1 MQTKHFIHL
10 FSSFHKAEQ
19 MNHITL
25 DPATPEEW
33 REFSTLAHTMLDDML
48 AHLASLAGKPAWQPV
63 PPHVQTALKEPLPHE
78 GEGAEAVYRQFKG
91 NVLPYP
97 NGNLHPR
104 FWGWVQGTGTPLGM
118 MADMLASGMNP
129 HLAGFNQAPTLVEH
143 QVVEWMAELLE
154 MPAGTSGVMASG
166 GTVANI
172 IGLTVARNAKAGWN
186 VREEGLQTFSDTHNK
201 PLTMYCSAETH
212 SWVQRAVE
220 ILGLGNKALRRI
232 SVGAAYRMN
241 IEELRTTIR
250 KDRENGFQPI
260 CVIGT
265 AGTVNTGATDNLT
278 ALADLCAEEGL
289 WFHVDGAFGAIAAIS
304 DVLRPIVKGMERAD
318 SIGFDLHKWLYL
330 PFECAC
336 VLVRDAELHEKTFS
350 MTPSYIAP
358 MERGVIAGGLPFA
371 GRGFDLTRGFKAL
384 KAWMSLKAHG
394 VNTFA
399 QLIEQNVEQA
409 KYLERL
415 VNAHTD
421 LELCAP
427 VPMNIVCFRY
437 YPAKSASHYSLEQL
451 NALNQEILLRLQESG
466 RAVVSSTVLQGRY
479 VLRAAIVNHRS
490 TMADFDELVQAV
502 VEIGSAV
509 AA

>member
-48 AHLASLAGKPAWQPV
+48 THLASLADKPAWQSV

-78 GEGAEAVYRQFKG
+78 GEGAEAVYKQFKE

-143 QVVEWMAELLE
+143 QVVEWLAELLG
-154 MPAGTSGVMASG
+154 MPSGTSGVMASG

-186 VREEGLQTFSDTHNK
+186 VREEGMQTFSEVQK

-212 SWVQRAVE
+212 SWVQRGVE
-220 ILGLGNKALRRI
+220 ILGLGNKSLRRI
-232 SVGAAYRMN
+232 SVDAAYRMN
-241 IEELRTTIR
+241 IEELRTAIR
-250 KDRENGFQPI
+250 EDRANGFQPI

-265 AGTVNTGATDNLT
+265 AGTVNTGATDDLT
-278 ALADLCAEEGL
+278 ALADLCAEESL

-304 DVLRPIVKGMERAD
+304 DVLKPIVKGMERAD

-399 QLIEQNVEQA
+399 RLIEQNVEQA
-409 KYLERL
+409 QYLERTI
-415 VNAHTD
+415 NAQAD

-437 YPAKSASHYSLEQL
+437 HPSKNESHRSLEQL

-479 VLRAAIVNHRS
+479 VLRAAIVNQRS
-490 TMADFDELVQAV
+490 TMADFDELVLAV

-509 AA
+509 AV